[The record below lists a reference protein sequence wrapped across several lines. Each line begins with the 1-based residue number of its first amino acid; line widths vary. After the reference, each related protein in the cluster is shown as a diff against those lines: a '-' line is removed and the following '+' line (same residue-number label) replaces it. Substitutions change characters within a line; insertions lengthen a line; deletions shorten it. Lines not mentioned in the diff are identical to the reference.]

1 MVGQGIL
8 PLLISAGILL
18 GANGLIGTL
27 VAVRASIEGFS
38 DASIGLM
45 GTAYFVGFF
54 GGCVMTARL
63 IARAGHIRVFAAF
76 CALAAI
82 GSLGFVLMIDVV
94 AWIMIRCLLGFCFSG
109 LSMVVESWLNERA
122 ESGGRARILS
132 LYRIVDLGAVTGGQ
146 FLMPI
151 IGVDDFQIFAVT
163 ACLFAAALVPISLSH
178 TTSPPP
184 PKTTTLRPKW
194 VWALSPVAVA
204 GCVTLGLTNGA
215 FRTIGPVYAQTMGLS
230 VDQVALFMS
239 LSIIAGALSQY
250 PLGWLSDRT
259 DRRVALLIATGG
271 AASASLTLA
280 LFGSGSINAVLIG
293 GFLFGGFALPL
304 YSLSAAHANDHVQ
317 GGEFIEL
324 AAGLTLFYALGASIG
339 PLISSLLI
347 GQFGASSFFIYTAS
361 LHGLFI
367 LFVFYRMTRRASVP
381 IAFRSRFVAL
391 LRTSPAFFRLS
402 RPNGIRHRQADKHS
416 P

>member
-27 VAVRASIEGFS
+27 VAVRASIEGFP

-63 IARAGHIRVFAAF
+63 IVRAGHIRVFAAF

-82 GSLGFVLMIDVV
+82 GSLGFVLVIDVIT
-94 AWIMIRCLLGFCFSG
+94 WIIIRCLLGFCFSG

-151 IGVDDFQIFAVT
+151 IGVNDFQIFAVT
-163 ACLFAAALVPISLSH
+163 ACLFAAALVPISLSR

-184 PKTTTLRPKW
+184 PKTTTLRPRW
-194 VWALSPVAVA
+194 VWSLSPVAVA
-204 GCVTLGLTNGA
+204 GCITLGLTNGA
-215 FRTIGPVYAQTMGLS
+215 FRTVGPIYAQGMGLS

-280 LFGSGSINAVLIG
+280 LFGSGSINAVLMG

-339 PLISSLLI
+339 PLASSLLI
-347 GQFGASSFFIYTAS
+347 ERFGASSFFIYTAS

-367 LFVFYRMTRRASVP
+367 LFVLYRMTKRASVP

-391 LRTSPAFFRLS
+391 LRTSPAIFRLS
-402 RPNGIRHRQADKHS
+402 RPNGVRSRQADKRS